1 MVPAAICRRNAII
14 IMREFKILYRL
25 LKETGAWRILVS
37 YLVFVF
43 FAGFLILVF
52 EPDIHTYGDALW
64 YCYAVISTAGFGD
77 IVVHSLFA
85 KLVSVVVTMYSLL
98 VSAVVTG
105 IYVNFI
111 TEVIARRQQDTISHF
126 FEQLEHLPEK
136 SKDELAALS
145 EQVKSFRAG
154 KKKN

>member
-1 MVPAAICRRNAII
+1 MVPAVTCRRNAIN

-77 IVVHSLFA
+77 IVVHTLVA

-98 VSAVVTG
+98 VIAVVTG

-111 TEVIARRQQDTISHF
+111 T
-126 FEQLEHLPEK
+126 
-136 SKDELAALS
+136 
-145 EQVKSFRAG
+145 
-154 KKKN
+154 